1 MFQEVK
7 INLLTTKIQK
17 NGVGKELKNFVILIM
32 KKNGVGINF
41 VRRFIC

>member
-17 NGVGKELKNFVILIM
+17 NGVGKELKNFVM